1 MESIAPSITEN
12 CRKII
17 TNPNMIIMLRDL
29 SIGLP
34 KNSDG
39 NVTIEEKE
47 FKYRVDK
54 FAELLI
60 KTDKDELL
68 EEMGKILH
76 CVKSNATD
84 FHIEIPL
91 PKSSD
96 TIDLYI
102 KITPTA
108 TGGRRSKTRR
118 TKKGK
123 RKGRGRKTR
132 QRK

>member
-1 MESIAPSITEN
+1 
-12 CRKII
+12 
-17 TNPNMIIMLRDL
+17 MIIMLRDL
-29 SIGLP
+29 SKGLP

-39 NVTIEEKE
+39 AVTIKEED
-47 FKYRVDK
+47 FKGRVDK

-60 KTDKDELL
+60 KTDKDALL
-68 EEMGKILH
+68 QEMGKILH
-76 CVKSNATD
+76 CVKYNATD

-91 PKSSD
+91 PTSSD

-123 RKGRGRKTR
+123 RKGKGHKTR